1 MSFSSSIRLTT
12 ACAVALALSA
22 VASPGLTN
30 EAQSQRQIQGQ
41 QAMPTQLDARVFRA
55 LSVEAPPPGAARIV
69 MPCDTDAVARRSF
82 ERSVGQAP
90 VFVTAEQAIQA
101 RDRGEV
107 WTAPRCM
114 TDSELARLRDM
125 LR

>member
-1 MSFSSSIRLTT
+1 MTFSSSIRLTT
-12 ACAVALALSA
+12 ACAMALALSA
-22 VASPGLTN
+22 VASPGLADG
-30 EAQSQRQIQGQ
+30 AQAQRQIQGQ
-41 QAMPTQLDARVFRA
+41 QATAPQLDARVFRA

-82 ERSVGQAP
+82 ERSVGQP
-90 VFVTAEQAIQA
+90 PIFVTAEQALQA

-107 WTAPRCM
+107 WSVPRCM
-114 TDSELARLRDM
+114 TDRELARLSEM